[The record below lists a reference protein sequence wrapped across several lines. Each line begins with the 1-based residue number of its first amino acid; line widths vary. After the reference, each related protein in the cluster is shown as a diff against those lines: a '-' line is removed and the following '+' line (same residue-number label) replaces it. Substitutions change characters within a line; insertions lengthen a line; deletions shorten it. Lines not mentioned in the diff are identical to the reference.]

1 MKREQ
6 IKGWMEWKS
15 GRRLKESENWGGTE
29 REEQGKPVALDLNFN
44 HHDKAETG
52 AAMATEL

>member
-15 GRRLKESENWGGTE
+15 AWQQERESWGGTE
-29 REEQGKPVALDLNFN
+29 REEQGKPVALYLNFN
-44 HHDKAETG
+44 HPDKAVTD
-52 AAMATEL
+52 ATMATEP

>member
-15 GRRLKESENWGGTE
+15 AWQQERENWGGTE
-29 REEQGKPVALDLNFN
+29 REEQGKPVALDLNFY
-44 HHDKAETG
+44 HHDKAVTD
-52 AAMATEL
+52 ATMATEP